1 MPNPVVAH
9 RGASG
14 LAPENTMAAF
24 DKAMEFPFVQ
34 WIELD
39 VQLSRNGVP
48 VVIHDDTLNRTT
60 SGAGPVADFTSTQ
73 LGRLDAG
80 RWFSKSFAGQ
90 NVPTLERV
98 LDATVGRCRLNIE
111 LKTYGGRYP
120 LLEKR
125 VVELLY
131 EKELQHDTV
140 ITSFDQAA
148 LLKVRELTPDVRTGL
163 IIEAAASTLT
173 ADLDRLGA
181 TFLSISHKRITA
193 DLMAAMRTR
202 NITVMA
208 WTVNDI
214 ATMKRLAAIDT
225 ELMICTN
232 YPDRYG
238 ELFLERRHG

>member
-1 MPNPVVAH
+1 MFNPCVAH

-14 LAPENTMAAF
+14 LAPENTMSAFNAA
-24 DKAMEFPFVQ
+24 MSFPFVQ

-60 SGAGPVADFTSTQ
+60 SAAGRVADFTTSQ
-73 LGRLDAG
+73 LSRLDAG
-80 RWFSKSFAGQ
+80 RWFSKSFAGESL
-90 NVPTLERV
+90 PLLEQV

-120 LLEKR
+120 GMERR

-131 EKELQHDTV
+131 AKGLERDAV
-140 ITSFDQAA
+140 ITSFDTEA
-148 LLKVRELTPDVRTGL
+148 LRKVRELSPEVTTGL
-163 IIEAAASTLT
+163 IIDAAPQSLVS
-173 ADLDRLGA
+173 DLFALGA
-181 TFLSISHKRITA
+181 SFLSIAHKRITHA
-193 DLMAAMRTR
+193 LMAAMKSRE
-202 NITVMA
+202 ITVMA

-214 ATMKRLAAIDT
+214 ATMKKLASIDPS
-225 ELMICTN
+225 LMICTN

-238 ELFLERRHG
+238 QLLLETSKR